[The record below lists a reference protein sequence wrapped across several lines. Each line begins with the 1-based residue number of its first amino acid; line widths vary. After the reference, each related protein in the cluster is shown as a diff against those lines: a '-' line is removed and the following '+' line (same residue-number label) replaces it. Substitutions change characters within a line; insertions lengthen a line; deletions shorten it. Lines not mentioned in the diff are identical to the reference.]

1 MAVNMNDAINAYA
14 TATKAARSVD
24 AKPDAFAS
32 AKTDPKANFSD
43 FVKASMQDS
52 RNIMQES
59 EVLTQKAIVGEAS
72 LHEVVTA
79 VSAAEVTL
87 QSVVSIRD
95 KMIQSYQTIMRM
107 PI

>member
-1 MAVNMNDAINAYA
+1 MVVNMNDAINAYA
-14 TATKAARSVD
+14 TATRAARPAEV
-24 AKPDAFAS
+24 KVAS

-43 FVKASMQDS
+43 FVKASLQDS
-52 RNIMQES
+52 REIMKES
-59 EVLTQKAIVGEAS
+59 EMLTQKAVTGEAS

>member
-1 MAVNMNDAINAYA
+1 MVVNMNDAINAYA
-14 TATKAARSVD
+14 TATRAARPAEVKAD
-24 AKPDAFAS
+24 EFAS
-32 AKTDPKANFSD
+32 AKTDPKVNFSD
-43 FVKASMQDS
+43 FVKASLQDS
-52 RNIMQES
+52 RDTMKQS
-59 EVLTQKAIVGEAS
+59 EMLTQKAVTGEAS

>member
-1 MAVNMNDAINAYA
+1 MVVNMNDAINAYA
-14 TATKAARSVD
+14 TATRAARPADV
-24 AKPDAFAS
+24 KPDAFAS

-43 FVKASMQDS
+43 FVKASLEDS
-52 RNIMQES
+52 RETMRQS
-59 EVLTQKAIVGEAS
+59 EMLTQKAVTGQAS

-87 QSVVSIRD
+87 QSVVSVRD

>member
-1 MAVNMNDAINAYA
+1 MVVNMNDAINAYA
-14 TATKAARSVD
+14 TATRAARPADV
-24 AKPDAFAS
+24 KPDAFAS

-43 FVKASMQDS
+43 FVKASLEES
-52 RNIMQES
+52 RETMKQS
-59 EVLTQKAIVGEAS
+59 EMLTQKAVMGEAS

-87 QSVVSIRD
+87 QSVVSVRD